1 MQKKRGRPKKI
12 DSKTDGYR
20 LRMSKEERYL
30 LEKICQNEGLS
41 KADVFR
47 ALIKIGYDMSKNGS
61 FIGYPENRNDDYGII
76 GYPENEDNFEDD
88 L

>member
-20 LRMSKEERYL
+20 LRMSKEDRYL
-30 LEKICQNEGLS
+30 LEKICENEGLS

-61 FIGYPENRNDDYGII
+61 FIGYPENRNGDYRII